1 MPSDRSPLSWID
13 RSLGSI
19 AESWI
24 DRSLGSIVASLDRSP
39 SKLPEREKI
48 FDSRYDEMI
57 FWIKDCGLVGYC
69 GRRNHFSEDS

>member
-19 AESWI
+19 AEPWI
-24 DRSLGSIVASLDRSP
+24 DRYRSFQNVKRSLTADH
-39 SKLPEREKI
+39 
-48 FDSRYDEMI
+48 DEMI
-57 FWIKDCGLVGYC
+57 FWIKDCGLAGYC